1 MQVKGEQVWKRYGE
15 LLQEVGDTPVEE
27 PTQVR
32 DDTKQPPV
40 EESDSFP
47 VTPDTVDGTATQPS
61 DAQLDSPELSSSQ
74 TATSPVTNQPTAVPH
89 RFPRRIYRSPKRYRT
104 RLLFCRLLLY
114 VCT

>member
-1 MQVKGEQVWKRYGE
+1 MKGEQVWKRHSE
-15 LLQEVGDTPVEE
+15 LLREVGDTPVEG

-32 DDTKQPPV
+32 DDTKQTPV
-40 EESDSFP
+40 EESDLFP

-61 DAQLDSPELSSSQ
+61 DAQLDYPELFSSQ

-89 RFPRRIYRSPKRYRT
+89 RCPRRIHRPPKRYHI